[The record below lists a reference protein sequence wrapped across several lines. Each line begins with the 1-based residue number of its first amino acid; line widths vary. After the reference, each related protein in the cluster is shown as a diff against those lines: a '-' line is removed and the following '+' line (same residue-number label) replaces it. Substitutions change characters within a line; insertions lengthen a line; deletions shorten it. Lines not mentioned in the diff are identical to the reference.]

1 MEILSSFAVSLG
13 LTLLIELS
21 LAALFKVRT
30 KRGLLIVLLAN
41 VLTNPAVVFLCMALG
56 PFLGKF
62 YLPFQLLAE
71 AVAVFVEAYVY
82 RQFQADL
89 RASLRPFLLS
99 LVLNACSY
107 GAGLVLNYLL

>member
-1 MEILSSFAVSLG
+1 MEILISFAVSLG

-41 VLTNPAVVFLCMALG
+41 VLTNPAVVFLCIAIR

-71 AVAVFVEAYVY
+71 AAVFVEGCVY

-107 GAGLVLNYLL
+107 GAGLVLNFLL